1 MMGRVKLAFGLA
13 VALALLSGSA
23 DAQDKTGCDAF
34 KWSVARERG
43 WFADV
48 KPGGF
53 AAILAVA
60 NIDKAGSYEITLS
73 DEGRIDAVQGGALV
87 KSSDFSGQKDC
98 PGVRKSVRF
107 DLKSG
112 PLTIQLSNGP
122 SAAIN
127 LALAPAQ

>member
-1 MMGRVKLAFGLA
+1 VPP
-13 VALALLSGSA
+13 
-23 DAQDKTGCDAF
+23 
-34 KWSVARERG
+34 ERSL
-43 WFADV
+43 

-53 AAILAVA
+53 GAVLALA
-60 NIDKAGSYEITLS
+60 NVEKAGSYEITLS
-73 DEGRIDAVQGGALV
+73 DEARIDAVQGGALV

-107 DLKSG
+107 DLNSG

-122 SAAIN
+122 GAAIN